1 MKTNLKLRSSY
12 NDTVAKVLDRQ
23 LSLVLPQETTPV
35 KTLPKHIN
43 RPPYAKT
50 GHVAAQKVGEDI
62 EIKNDL
68 QILGMRKAGKMARKI
83 LNITSEHLK
92 VWYMINCLLF

>member
-1 MKTNLKLRSSY
+1 M
-12 NDTVAKVLDRQ
+12 AKVLDRQ

-43 RPPYAKT
+43 RPPYAET
-50 GHVAAQKVGEDI
+50 GHVAAKKLGEDI

-92 VWYMINCLLF
+92 V